1 MRVPELLVPAGNLEK
16 LKIAIEYGADAVY
29 MGGKRFGLRAFADNF
44 EMDEMK
50 RAADYVHDRGKRIY
64 VTMNIFAHNNDFK
77 GMEEYIGEL
86 ANAKVDAIILS
97 DPGILDIVKQVAPE
111 MKVHLSTQANTT
123 NWRSV
128 NFWHR
133 QGVDR
138 IILARELSLNEI
150 REIRANTPRELELES
165 FVHGAMCM
173 SYSGR
178 CALSNYFVGRD
189 ANRGACAQPCRWKYY
204 LMEEQRP
211 GEYLPIVEDE
221 RGSYILNANDLAMI
235 EHIPQLIDAGLD
247 SLKIEGRMKSSYY
260 VATVANAYRLELNK
274 YARDPEEYRFDP
286 AAIDELK
293 KASHRPFSTGFYF
306 NRPSEEDN
314 SYDESQYIRGYDFIG
329 MVLDY
334 LPDKGLAI
342 IEQRNHFKLGDEI
355 EIMRP
360 GNPYIK
366 YRVHRILDEDGQPIE
381 SAPHPQQKVYIPI
394 DIPLNR
400 YDLLRRS
407 RV

>member
-1 MRVPELLVPAGNLEK
+1 MKIPELLAPAGNLEK

-29 MGGKRFGLRAFADNF
+29 MGGKQFGLRAFADNF
-44 EMDEMK
+44 DVDEIK
-50 RAADYVHDRGKRIY
+50 RAVEYAHIRDKRVYI
-64 VTMNIFAHNNDFK
+64 TMNIFAHNNDFR
-77 GMEEYIGEL
+77 GMEEYVRAI
-86 ANAKVDAIILS
+86 AAAQVDGIILS
-97 DPGILDIVKQVAPE
+97 DPGILDLVKNVAPDT
-111 MKVHLSTQANTT
+111 KIHLSTQANTT

-128 NFWHR
+128 LFWHR

-150 REIRANTPRELELES
+150 RDIRVNTPKELELEA

-189 ANRGACAQPCRWKYY
+189 ANRGACAQPCRWKYH

-211 GEYLPIVEDE
+211 GEYLPIFEDE
-221 RGSYILNANDLAMI
+221 RGSYILNSNDLCMI
-235 EHIPQLIDAGLD
+235 EHMPKLIDSGLS

-260 VATVANAYRLELNK
+260 VATVVNAYRLELDR
-274 YARDPEEYRFDP
+274 YARDPKGYKFNTD
-286 AAIDELK
+286 AIDELK

-306 NRPSEEDN
+306 NRPSAEDHR
-314 SYDESQYIRGYDFIG
+314 YDESQYIRGYDFIG
-329 MVLDY
+329 MIVDY
-334 LPDKGLAI
+334 IPDKELAVV
-342 IEQRNHFKLGDEI
+342 EQRNHFKVGDEI

-360 GNPYIK
+360 GEPYMEYKIES
-366 YRVHRILDEDGQPIE
+366 ILDGEGREID
-381 SAPHPQQKVYIPI
+381 SAPHPQQIVYLPI
-394 DIPLNR
+394 KTSLNR
-400 YDLLRRS
+400 YALLRRA